1 MGRTSDP
8 DPNAGTTSTNVRCYK
23 RFGLC
28 EVANAYSLG
37 GQAWVNLSTYDILRW
52 DSRELIAVDSS
63 PICIVN
69 TLRADFAKKKVTM
82 SSTLTGEKGMPMPNG
97 KGYCDTYGADLK
109 TAFLGGLKDEL
120 KKIYARAEGKQK

>member
-1 MGRTSDP
+1 LFGTYYVGRTSDP

-28 EVANAYSLG
+28 EVATAYSFAG
-37 GQAWVNLSTYDILRW
+37 KAWVDLSSYDILRW

-97 KGYCDTYGADLK
+97 NAITLC
-109 TAFLGGLKDEL
+109 GGK
-120 KKIYARAEGKQK
+120 ASTF

>member
-1 MGRTSDP
+1 MAVPWDSRCLVRITWEGRVTRMQAQP
-8 DPNAGTTSTNVRCYK
+8 QRMYVATN

-37 GQAWVNLSTYDILRW
+37 GQAWVVLDSYDILRW

-97 KGYCDTYGADLK
+97 KGYCDT
-109 TAFLGGLKDEL
+109 
-120 KKIYARAEGKQK
+120 